1 MPTTTGADI
10 LSTPR
15 LVIAR
20 NTGMRRTLCAM
31 CNKRRDF
38 TLGLELFR
46 IDTMELVC
54 WNCGQEHAP
63 DLMALLSLGW
73 MASSFAWEHKQA
85 QDLSLAP
92 LN

>member
-1 MPTTTGADI
+1 MSI
-10 LSTPR
+10 PR

-20 NTGMRRTLCAM
+20 NTGTRRILCAL

-46 IDTMELVC
+46 VDTMELVC
-54 WNCGQEHAP
+54 WLCGKEHAS
-63 DLMALLSLGW
+63 DLVALLSLGW
-73 MASSFAWEHKQA
+73 TASSFAWEHKKA
-85 QDLSLAP
+85 QELSLAP